1 MECKAGDE
9 RDYDVVKAK
18 VPKRDKDGHD
28 ITADKL
34 GTGGRRREDGTLS
47 ALAYDFELIE
57 DSDDSELDNFEDKF
71 LEYAL
76 AEQRMRIAQE
86 EDFYR
91 ALEFVSAIADATV
104 TFLENHPEVAVKI
117 VDGVM
122 TFGHYVTG
130 QFKAIRTKLKS
141 RPKQEK
147 KSAKLK
153 RGVFT
158 IKATALLNSQV
169 EKPPV
174 KSVKEEQERQP
185 TMTVEQAK
193 NEVLNILGHYIEMK
207 KGFQRLSK
215 ANVIDPQKIGF
226 DAVIAQLEGIVQSY
240 PALMDVTIESSILSI
255 NLDEIEMRKV
265 KEALLI
271 QPNDHKEDKI
281 L

>member
-1 MECKAGDE
+1 MERKAGDE

-57 DSDDSELDNFEDKF
+57 DSDDSELDNSEDKF

-91 ALEFVSAIADATV
+91 VLEFVSAIADATV

-122 TFGHYVTG
+122 TFGHYAAG
-130 QFKAIRTKLKS
+130 QFKVIRTKLKS
-141 RPKQEK
+141 KPKQEK
-147 KSAKLK
+147 KSVKPK
-153 RGVFT
+153 REFFT

-174 KSVKEEQERQP
+174 KFVKEEQERQP

-215 ANVIDPQKIGF
+215 SNVIEPQKIGF

-240 PALMDVTIESSILSI
+240 PALMDATIESSILSI
-255 NLDEIEMRKV
+255 NLDELERRRV